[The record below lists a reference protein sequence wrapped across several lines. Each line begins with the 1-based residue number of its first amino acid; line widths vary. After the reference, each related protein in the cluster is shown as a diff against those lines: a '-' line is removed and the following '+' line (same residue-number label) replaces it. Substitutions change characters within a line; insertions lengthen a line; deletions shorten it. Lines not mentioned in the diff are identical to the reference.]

1 MTGKEIVF
9 NQFVWQIARETGFLP
24 SFIQLLTTT
33 LVISNEIIMHLET
46 EQWKKIFK
54 VVQIRNKI

>member
-1 MTGKEIVF
+1 MVF

-33 LVISNEIIMHLET
+33 LVIPNEIKIHLET